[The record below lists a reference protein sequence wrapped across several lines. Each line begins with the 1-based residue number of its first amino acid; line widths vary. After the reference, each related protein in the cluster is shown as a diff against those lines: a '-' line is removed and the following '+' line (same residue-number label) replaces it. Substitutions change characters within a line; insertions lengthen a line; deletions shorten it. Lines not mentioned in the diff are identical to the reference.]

1 MVQGAEGLGAVP
13 VEFCVGPAS
22 YTDPLPGRGEAGRG
36 SPDFPHLFATS
47 HILYFGSKLIFV
59 FKLVAIINL
68 IKLLSWLQFSEASPK
83 LAP

>member
-22 YTDPLPGRGEAGRG
+22 YMDPLPGRG

-68 IKLLSWLQFSEASPK
+68 TKLLSWLQFSEASPK